1 MNHNDVVIWLIFI
14 HGMED
19 CYLGI
24 FTTLR
29 KNTEPFI

>member
-1 MNHNDVVIWLIFI
+1 MNHNDAVIWLIFI
-14 HGMED
+14 HGVED